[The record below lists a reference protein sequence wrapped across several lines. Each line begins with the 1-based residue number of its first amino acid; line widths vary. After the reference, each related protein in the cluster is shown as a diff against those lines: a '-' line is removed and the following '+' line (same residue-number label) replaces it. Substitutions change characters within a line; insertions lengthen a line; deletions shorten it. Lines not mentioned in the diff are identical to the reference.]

1 MTYPVEE
8 MNYKMKFLNDKIENG
23 EKLTL
28 EEEDYMKKMA
38 FFKKIMMQC
47 VLNNS

>member
-28 EEEDYMKKMA
+28 EEEDNMKKRA